1 MTDGT
6 TPQQGSGPGTGAS
19 VGPPDEPPNAA
30 FLLIAL
36 GKAVREQTEAG
47 LRELGLSL
55 RHLSALGHLGRQ
67 PGLSYSELARRA
79 RITVQ
84 SMQATL
90 GQLEEL
96 HAIERRTA
104 PGRGRT
110 AQLHLTQTG
119 RGLLDRA
126 QGILRAA
133 DEGLAVG
140 LGREDHRALSGLL
153 LRAFMATNR
162 PDDAVENR

>member
-1 MTDGT
+1 MRD
-6 TPQQGSGPGTGAS
+6 
-19 VGPPDEPPNAA
+19 
-30 FLLIAL
+30 
-36 GKAVREQTEAG
+36 QTETG

-90 GQLEEL
+90 GQLEERG
-96 HAIERRTA
+96 AIERRTA

-110 AQLHLTQTG
+110 AQLHLTPAG
-119 RGLLDRA
+119 RELLDRA
-126 QGILRAA
+126 QGVLHEA
-133 DEGLAVG
+133 DEDLVAG
-140 LGREDHRALSGLL
+140 LGPDEHRALSGLL
-153 LRAFMATNR
+153 LRTFLAANR
-162 PDDAVENR
+162 RDDLAEGR

>member
-1 MTDGT
+1 VTDGAA
-6 TPQQGSGPGTGAS
+6 PRQGPGPATGAS
-19 VGPPDEPPNAA
+19 VGPPGEPPNAA

-36 GKAVREQTEAG
+36 GRAMREQTETG

-79 RITVQ
+79 QITVQ

-110 AQLHLTQTG
+110 AQLHLTPTG
-119 RGLLDRA
+119 RELLDRA
-126 QGILRAA
+126 QGVLRDA
-133 DEGLAVG
+133 DEGLAAG
-140 LGREDHRALSGLL
+140 LGPDDHRLLSGLL
-153 LRAFMATNR
+153 LRAFVASNR
-162 PDDAVENR
+162 RDDAADSR

>member
-1 MTDGT
+1 VTDGATPIQEPAPT
-6 TPQQGSGPGTGAS
+6 TTAGLTA
-19 VGPPDEPPNAA
+19 GPPGEPPNAA

-36 GKAVREQTEAG
+36 GRTMREQAETG
-47 LRELGLSL
+47 LREIGLSL

-90 GQLEEL
+90 GQLEDL

-110 AQLHLTQTG
+110 AQLHLTTTG
-119 RGLLDRA
+119 RELLSRA
-126 QGILRAA
+126 QDVLRAA
-133 DEGLAVG
+133 DRRLATE
-140 LGREDHRALSGLL
+140 LGPDDHRILSELL
-153 LRAFMATNR
+153 LRAFLTT
-162 PDDAVENR
+162 D

>member
-1 MTDGT
+1 MTEG
-6 TPQQGSGPGTGAS
+6 GARGQ
-19 VGPPDEPPNAA
+19 GPPTGPPGEPNAA

-36 GKAVREQTEAG
+36 GRVMRTQAEAG

-55 RHLSALGHLGRQ
+55 RHLSALGHLQRQ

-90 GQLEEL
+90 SQLEDL

-104 PGRGRT
+104 SGRGRT
-110 AQLHLTQTG
+110 AQLHLTATG
-119 RGLLDRA
+119 RELLAHA
-126 QGILRAA
+126 QGVLHAA
-133 DEGLAVG
+133 DRELAAR
-140 LGREDHRALSGLL
+140 LGPDDHRVLSGLL
-153 LRAFMATNR
+153 LRAFIIASDH
-162 PDDAVENR
+162 DDGREGSAG

>member
-1 MTDGT
+1 MTDGASPAQRPAL
-6 TPQQGSGPGTGAS
+6 PQAAGSAA
-19 VGPPDEPPNAA
+19 GPPGEPPNAA

-36 GKAVREQTEAG
+36 GRTVREQTESG
-47 LRELGLSL
+47 LGELGLSL

-90 GQLEEL
+90 GQLEDL
-96 HAIERRTA
+96 RAIERRTP

-110 AQLHLTQTG
+110 AQLHLTPAGQD
-119 RGLLDRA
+119 LLARA
-126 QGILRAA
+126 QDVLRTA
-133 DEGLAVG
+133 
-140 LGREDHRALSGLL
+140 DHRLAAELGPQDHRSLSALL
-153 LRAFMATNR
+153 LRAFVVTDR
-162 PDDAVENR
+162 PA

>member
-1 MTDGT
+1 MTE
-6 TPQQGSGPGTGAS
+6 GAARDQ
-19 VGPPDEPPNAA
+19 GPPTGPPGEPPNAA

-36 GKAVREQTEAG
+36 GRAVRTQAEAG

-55 RHLSALGHLGRQ
+55 RHLSALGHLQRQ

-90 GQLEEL
+90 SQLEDL

-104 PGRGRT
+104 SGRGRT
-110 AQLHLTQTG
+110 AQLHLTASG
-119 RGLLDRA
+119 RELLAHA
-126 QGILRAA
+126 QCVLQAA
-133 DEGLAVG
+133 DRELAAR
-140 LGREDHRALSGLL
+140 LGPDDHRALSGLL
-153 LRAFMATNR
+153 LRAFIASSH
-162 PDDAVENR
+162 DDGRGGAPR